1 MAGGGYYLVDRKLVQ
16 AFVGMAVVREGGFAI
31 GMAQG
36 DGSGPKRSGTR
47 GISRAIEAY
56 NRNVQSS
63 SEVQRPGISANEQT
77 RATRKSNKLGDG
89 AGDRKCIAVTG
100 GDERLRQQ
108 LFACRSV
115 DQGLEIMA
123 SECL

>member
-77 RATRKSNKLGDG
+77 RATRESNELGDG
-89 AGDRKCIAVTG
+89 AGDCKGIAVTG
-100 GDERLRQQ
+100 DNKCLGQRPL
-108 LFACRSV
+108 ACRSV
-115 DQGLEIMA
+115 DQRLEIMA
-123 SECL
+123 SE